1 MEALLELDKNI
12 FLFLNSLGSTEFDFI
27 WMFITDKKSS
37 IPLYVL
43 LLVFLFKKT
52 NNKEFFKYLF
62 FIVLL
67 ILFTDQISGF
77 FKDFFQRLR
86 PCHDL
91 SINSHMRLV
100 KEGCGGLYGFF
111 SSHAANSF
119 GIATFFYLTQK
130 KYSNLFKFLFLW
142 ALIVSYSRI
151 YIGVHFPIDIVIGIC
166 FGIFSGYIFSKINFK
181 FNHNVF

>member
-12 FLFLNSLGSTEFDFI
+12 FVFLNSLGSTDFDFI

-37 IPLYVL
+37 IPLYVF
-43 LLVFLFKKT
+43 LLVFLFKIT

-77 FKDFFQRLR
+77 FKDFYQRLR

-91 SINSHMRLV
+91 SLNSYIRVV

-130 KYSNLFKFLFLW
+130 KHSNLFKFLFLW
-142 ALIVSYSRI
+142 ALIVSYSRV
-151 YIGVHFPIDIVIGIC
+151 YIGVHFPIDIVVGIC
-166 FGIFSGYIFSKINFK
+166 FGIFSGYIFSKINLK

>member
-12 FLFLNSLGSTEFDFI
+12 FLFLNSLGSTKFDII

-37 IPLYVL
+37 IPIYIF

-52 NNKEFFKYLF
+52 NKKEFFKYLF
-62 FIVLL
+62 YIFLL

-91 SINSHMRLV
+91 SINS
-100 KEGCGGLYGFF
+100 
-111 SSHAANSF
+111 
-119 GIATFFYLTQK
+119 
-130 KYSNLFKFLFLW
+130 
-142 ALIVSYSRI
+142 
-151 YIGVHFPIDIVIGIC
+151 
-166 FGIFSGYIFSKINFK
+166 
-181 FNHNVF
+181 